1 MKSAAR
7 FASVGFMLV
16 LALILAGT
24 SALKGQDAGTASS
37 SVVPPLIKFNGIMT
51 VPGTQNRTSNST
63 STRPVTATFSLY
75 EFPEGGTPLWSET
88 QKVQVDEQGHYVVLL
103 GETSPAGLPLD
114 LFASG
119 KALWL
124 GVQPQVSGAGEL
136 PRMLLAPVPYAL
148 KASDSDTLGGKPASA
163 FALAGAPTVVVMAG
177 GAALPSANPTPPG
190 SHEEAA
196 AVKSAAAQPQVT
208 ACTAVTSDGTAAAG
222 EIAKFT
228 AACNIEKSL
237 LRDTGTGVAVGGTAT
252 PAALF
257 DVQFTSA
264 TTTGALLGQRVL
276 TTLNPA
282 SASSATANGFFSNAL
297 TQSGNAEN
305 FTGDILASISET
317 DHNGKGTLTTG
328 AGVSS
333 KVFNLSTGTITN
345 AYGFYAGL
353 GNASTGKITNGYGVY
368 LSAPTNATG
377 GTFSNYTGVYIAP
390 TALAGAYGLYSGGG
404 KNYFAGSVGIGTTTP
419 AALLEVSGTAKFDGL
434 ITFTSGQTFP
444 IPAAGV
450 TNAMLANSSLTVG
463 PGTDLT
469 GGGLVALG
477 GKVTLNLD
485 TSKVPTL
492 AAALN
497 TFQGGVTASTF
508 NLPQTTTASAGMI
521 TIGGATFLHACC
533 RTGAGDTFVGSA
545 GNFTTTGSGNT
556 GTGQYSLWDI
566 TGGSNNT
573 AAGIG
578 ALEADTSGGYNTGSG
593 YQALQTNS
601 AGSANSAMGACALV
615 NTGSTGNP
623 YQCVFSAPGVAD
635 ANTALGVNAGAT
647 ILTGNSNTFLG
658 FNADATTGALTNAT
672 ALGANAKVG
681 ASNAM
686 VLGGTGANAVN
697 VGIGTSTPGAILEV
711 DGPNQLGVW
720 IKAPENGVGAGLDL
734 FTTGTDGMQWE
745 ILNTGASASQGAN
758 ALNIRNVTGSKD
770 VLTLL
775 ANGNV
780 GIGTTA
786 PSDMLSVN
794 GSANKVGGGSWGTF
808 SDARLKTVE
817 GTFQAGLAQVL
828 KLNPVV
834 YRYRDQNALGIK
846 DHDPHVG
853 FVAQEVEKV
862 VPEAVSKDAQGYR
875 IVNNDPILWTMLNA
889 IKEQQNLI
897 QKQRAQISA
906 QEARLQAQQAQID
919 QLASQ
924 VTVIQALLKTPGLTG
939 RAGGVA
945 KASVAKESGRTNLV
959 AGLAPGKHQ

>member
-1 MKSAAR
+1 
-7 FASVGFMLV
+7 
-16 LALILAGT
+16 
-24 SALKGQDAGTASS
+24 
-37 SVVPPLIKFNGIMT
+37 
-51 VPGTQNRTSNST
+51 
-63 STRPVTATFSLY
+63 
-75 EFPEGGTPLWSET
+75 
-88 QKVQVDEQGHYVVLL
+88 
-103 GETSPAGLPLD
+103 
-114 LFASG
+114 
-119 KALWL
+119 
-124 GVQPQVSGAGEL
+124 
-136 PRMLLAPVPYAL
+136 
-148 KASDSDTLGGKPASA
+148 
-163 FALAGAPTVVVMAG
+163 
-177 GAALPSANPTPPG
+177 
-190 SHEEAA
+190 
-196 AVKSAAAQPQVT
+196 
-208 ACTAVTSDGTAAAG
+208 
-222 EIAKFT
+222 
-228 AACNIEKSL
+228 
-237 LRDTGTGVAVGGTAT
+237 
-252 PAALF
+252 
-257 DVQFTSA
+257 
-264 TTTGALLGQRVL
+264 
-276 TTLNPA
+276 
-282 SASSATANGFFSNAL
+282 
-297 TQSGNAEN
+297 
-305 FTGDILASISET
+305 
-317 DHNGKGTLTTG
+317 
-328 AGVSS
+328 
-333 KVFNLSTGTITN
+333 
-345 AYGFYAGL
+345 
-353 GNASTGKITNGYGVY
+353 
-368 LSAPTNATG
+368 
-377 GTFSNYTGVYIAP
+377 
-390 TALAGAYGLYSGGG
+390 
-404 KNYFAGSVGIGTTTP
+404 
-419 AALLEVSGTAKFDGL
+419 
-434 ITFTSGQTFP
+434 
-444 IPAAGV
+444 
-450 TNAMLANSSLTVG
+450 
-463 PGTDLT
+463 
-469 GGGLVALG
+469 
-477 GKVTLNLD
+477 
-485 TSKVPTL
+485 
-492 AAALN
+492 
-497 TFQGGVTASTF
+497 
-508 NLPQTTTASAGMI
+508 
-521 TIGGATFLHACC
+521 
-533 RTGAGDTFVGSA
+533 
-545 GNFTTTGSGNT
+545 
-556 GTGQYSLWDI
+556 
-566 TGGSNNT
+566 
-573 AAGIG
+573 
-578 ALEADTSGGYNTGSG
+578 
-593 YQALQTNS
+593 
-601 AGSANSAMGACALV
+601 
-615 NTGSTGNP
+615 
-623 YQCVFSAPGVAD
+623 VFSAPGVAD